1 MGKTL
6 VLAEKPSV
14 ARDLAGVLG
23 ARETGDGYFYNAQYI
38 VTWAIGHLVTLAE
51 PEAYD
56 AAYRKWR
63 FDTLPILPEKMKL
76 EALPKTKGQLRV
88 LRRLMNSKE
97 VTDIICATDSG
108 REGELIFRYLYE
120 FTQCRKPFRRLWI

>member
-63 FDTLPILPEKMKL
+63 LTPCPFF
-76 EALPKTKGQLRV
+76 Q
-88 LRRLMNSKE
+88 RR
-97 VTDIICATDSG
+97 
-108 REGELIFRYLYE
+108 
-120 FTQCRKPFRRLWI
+120 